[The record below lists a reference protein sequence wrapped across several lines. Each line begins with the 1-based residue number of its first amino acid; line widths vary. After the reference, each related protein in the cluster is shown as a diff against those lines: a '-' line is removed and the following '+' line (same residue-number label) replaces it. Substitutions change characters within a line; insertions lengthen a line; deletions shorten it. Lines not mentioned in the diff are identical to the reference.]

1 MKRYQWIG
9 IILFLPILFLW
20 TSASTHA
27 APLAAYS
34 LPEGRTYDQAHNTGY
49 IDWSGSAQYVYI
61 THRDGSRKVEHFVV
75 PIVPSGSRGWAMVA
89 LPADPLTVMFHTSR
103 SWSALRLTQVW
114 AMPCC
119 GHVPLW
125 IHGTCRQAL
134 DSQGL

>member
-1 MKRYQWIG
+1 MTRLT
-9 IILFLPILFLW
+9 ILATSTGVVLP
-20 TSASTHA
+20 STCTLLIAMDPHFH
-27 APLAAYS
+27 P
-34 LPEGRTYDQAHNTGY
+34 
-49 IDWSGSAQYVYI
+49 
-61 THRDGSRKVEHFVV
+61 RKVAHFVV

-89 LPADPLTVMFHTSR
+89 LPAAPLTAMFHTSR

-125 IHGTCRQAL
+125 IHGTCKQAL